1 MKKSLFVQSL
11 KTVFILVAICLV
23 CGALLA
29 LANDLFFVD
38 DATKFAQTAQ
48 SIYPG
53 FVVDQ
58 TLEVDSSFKLNYG
71 TVNSVTK
78 SKDGGYILDVTGTG
92 GYNNG
97 TVTLYVG
104 VNAKGH
110 ITGWSI
116 KDNVGQ
122 SFISKITSNHQK
134 SWYIPIND
142 SVEHTVADTY
152 DMEYS
157 TAAGATFTSTAINHA
172 INVAAKYCHDILGLG
187 AKGVK

>member
-1 MKKSLFVQSL
+1 MKNNLFVQSL
-11 KTVFILVAICLV
+11 KTILVLVAICLV
-23 CGALLA
+23 CGGLLA
-29 LANDLFFVD
+29 LANDLFYVD
-38 DATKFAQTAQ
+38 DATKFTQTAQ
-48 SIYPG
+48 VIYPG
-53 FVVDQ
+53 FATDTQ
-58 TLEVDSSFKLNYG
+58 LEVDGSFSYPRGN
-71 TVNSVTK
+71 VNSVTK

-104 VNAKGH
+104 VNARGH

-122 SFISKITSNHQK
+122 SFISKITGNHQK
-134 SWYIPIND
+134 TWYIPVND

-157 TAAGATFTSTAINHA
+157 TAAGATYTSTAINNA
-172 INVAAKYCHDILGLG
+172 INTAASYCHQILGLG
-187 AKGVK
+187 AKGVQ